1 MTHVQGV
8 CFITFPMDSL
18 YYFDIETRRGSPI
31 EERIK
36 TMTKLLVSDDNP
48 NGAKL
53 EDIIRIL
60 RNDIIARCN
69 VSVATHERE
78 TEKVVANNMRI
89 LNLLTECIDLAEA
102 STDILVQAY
111 GVEQAAK
118 GIARRSDTGQNDA
131 A

>member
-1 MTHVQGV
+1 
-8 CFITFPMDSL
+8 
-18 YYFDIETRRGSPI
+18 
-31 EERIK
+31 
-36 TMTKLLVSDDNP
+36 MTKLLVSDDNP

-53 EDIIRIL
+53 EDILRIL

-69 VSVATHERE
+69 VSVETHERE

-89 LNLLTECIDLAEA
+89 LNLLTECIDLAEV

-118 GIARRSDTGQNDA
+118 GIARRPEGN
-131 A
+131 

>member
-1 MTHVQGV
+1 
-8 CFITFPMDSL
+8 
-18 YYFDIETRRGSPI
+18 
-31 EERIK
+31 
-36 TMTKLLVSDDNP
+36 MTKLLVSDDNP

-53 EDIIRIL
+53 EDILRIL

-69 VSVATHERE
+69 VSVETHERE

-118 GIARRSDTGQNDA
+118 GIARRPDTGQNDA

>member
-1 MTHVQGV
+1 M
-8 CFITFPMDSL
+8 
-18 YYFDIETRRGSPI
+18 
-31 EERIK
+31 

-53 EDIIRIL
+53 EDILRIL

-69 VSVATHERE
+69 VSVETHERE

-89 LNLLTECIDLAEA
+89 LNLLTECIDLAEV

-118 GIARRSDTGQNDA
+118 GIARRPEGN
-131 A
+131 

>member
-1 MTHVQGV
+1 
-8 CFITFPMDSL
+8 
-18 YYFDIETRRGSPI
+18 
-31 EERIK
+31 
-36 TMTKLLVSDDNP
+36 MTKLLVSDDNP

-53 EDIIRIL
+53 EDILRIL

-69 VSVATHERE
+69 VSVETHERE

-89 LNLLTECIDLAEA
+89 LNLLTECIDLAEV

-118 GIARRSDTGQNDA
+118 GIARLGLTVCLGMARAAPAREALSPRGMRRYRRRYALTPTGSVI
-131 A
+131 

>member
-1 MTHVQGV
+1 
-8 CFITFPMDSL
+8 
-18 YYFDIETRRGSPI
+18 
-31 EERIK
+31 
-36 TMTKLLVSDDNP
+36 MTKLLVSDDNP
-48 NGAKL
+48 TGAKL
-53 EDIIRIL
+53 EDILRIL

-118 GIARRSDTGQNDA
+118 GIARRPEGGQTA
-131 A
+131 ST

>member
-8 CFITFPMDSL
+8 FFITFPMDSL
-18 YYFDIETRRGSPI
+18 YYFDIETRRGNPN
-31 EERIK
+31 EERTK

-48 NGAKL
+48 NGAKM
-53 EDIIRIL
+53 EDILRIL

-118 GIARRSDTGQNDA
+118 GIARRPDA
-131 A
+131 AQENAA

>member
-1 MTHVQGV
+1 
-8 CFITFPMDSL
+8 
-18 YYFDIETRRGSPI
+18 
-31 EERIK
+31 
-36 TMTKLLVSDDNP
+36 MTKLLVSDDNP

-53 EDIIRIL
+53 EDILRIL

-89 LNLLTECIDLAEA
+89 LNLLTECIDLAEV

-118 GIARRSDTGQNDA
+118 GIARRPGTTQEDA

>member
-1 MTHVQGV
+1 
-8 CFITFPMDSL
+8 
-18 YYFDIETRRGSPI
+18 
-31 EERIK
+31 
-36 TMTKLLVSDDNP
+36 MTKLLVSDDNP

-53 EDIIRIL
+53 EDILRIL

-69 VSVATHERE
+69 VSVETHERE

-89 LNLLTECIDLAEA
+89 LNLLTECIDLAEV

-118 GIARRSDTGQNDA
+118 GIARRPEGSQNA
-131 A
+131 SA

>member
-1 MTHVQGV
+1 
-8 CFITFPMDSL
+8 
-18 YYFDIETRRGSPI
+18 
-31 EERIK
+31 
-36 TMTKLLVSDDNP
+36 MTKLLVSDDNP

-53 EDIIRIL
+53 EDVLRVV
-60 RNDIIARCN
+60 RNDIIARCHL
-69 VSVATHERE
+69 SVAVHERE

-89 LNLLTECIDLAEA
+89 LNLLTECIDLAET

-118 GIARRSDTGQNDA
+118 GIARRPDVARQDA